1 MPLSNKPLESLE
13 KSDLQSLVENQVPE
27 GKTIDYKQALP
38 GNSDSDKREFLADV
52 SSFANAV
59 GGNLIYGIKEESG
72 VPVEVSGL
80 NIIDSEADIY

>member
-38 GNSDSDKREFLADV
+38 GKSDSDKREFLADV